1 MSGLRNIQDEASEE
15 EGEDD
20 RRPAGRGKP
29 AELASGP
36 AQDSLD
42 WIGVWGGTLKLY
54 LEIDCMYIDVYVYS
68 FIYLAIQYTTAQAS
82 ALFS

>member
-1 MSGLRNIQDEASEE
+1 MIDGQV
-15 EGEDD
+15 
-20 RRPAGRGKP
+20 AGVSLP
-29 AELASGP
+29 SWLQGP
-36 AQDSLD
+36 QDSLD